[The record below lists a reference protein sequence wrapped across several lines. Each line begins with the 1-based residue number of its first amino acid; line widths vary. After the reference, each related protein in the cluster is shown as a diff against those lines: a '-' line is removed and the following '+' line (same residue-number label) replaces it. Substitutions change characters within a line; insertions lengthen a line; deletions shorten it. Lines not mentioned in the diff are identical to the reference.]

1 MIGKPPFPPEQA
13 AALLAE
19 VIATVPEFD
28 YDQDGYQD
36 GDLEW
41 LGRAHALLR
50 RVGSNGEHVA
60 FEFARKSLFTLTHS
74 RHELLAPLYQTL
86 AAVELDLPASKQGAF
101 IASGDKWNG
110 YAGLIGVLSQPGKS
124 VLIVD
129 PYLDASFALE
139 FLPVL
144 KQLKQIRCLT
154 SSREAGS
161 LLAAA
166 KRWVTDEPNT
176 SLEIRQASRKAL
188 HDRLIIFGRDEVH
201 LVSQSFKDIAARSP
215 ASIQKASPEVAEGKQ
230 EHYEELWREAETILK
245 SPAQ

>member
-1 MIGKPPFPPEQA
+1 MIGKTPFPPEQA

-19 VIATVPEFD
+19 TIATVPEFN
-28 YDQDGYQD
+28 YDQEDYQD

-50 RVGSNGEHVA
+50 RVGSNGEHIA
-60 FEFARKSLFTLTHS
+60 FELARRGLFTITHN
-74 RHELLAPLYQTL
+74 RNELLAPLYQAQ

-110 YAGLIGVLSQPGKS
+110 YAGLIGVLNQPGKS

-129 PYLDASFALE
+129 PYLDGSFALE

-144 KQLKQIRCLT
+144 KPLQRIRCLT
-154 SSREAGS
+154 SSREASS

-166 KRWVTDEPNT
+166 GRWVADEPSTN
-176 SLEIRQASRKAL
+176 LEIRKASRKAL
-188 HDRLIIFGRDEVH
+188 HDRLIIFGRDDVH
-201 LVSQSFKDIAARSP
+201 LVSQSFKDIAGRSP

-230 EHYEELWREAETILK
+230 EHFEELWLEAETILLN
-245 SPAQ
+245 PAD